1 MTGYPPWHTKI
12 NCQLCTI
19 TQNAK
24 LMSSVAI
31 YLNFQ
36 GNTEEAFNYYKSA
49 FKTEFSAP
57 ISRMKDVPQQ
67 PGMPPLPEKEK
78 NAVMHVA
85 LPILGG
91 TQIMGTD
98 MLESMGHKLRIGN
111 NTTICLEPDSKE
123 ETDRLFAA
131 LSAGGSDI
139 MAPQEMFWGAYWG
152 TCQDK
157 FGIRWMF
164 NFQKRN

>member
-1 MTGYPPWHTKI
+1 M
-12 NCQLCTI
+12 
-19 TQNAK
+19 AK
-24 LMSSVAI
+24 VSI

-36 GNTEEAFNYYKSA
+36 GNTEEAFRFYKDV
-49 FKTEFSAP
+49 FGTEFSSP
-57 ISRMKDVPQQ
+57 FMYMRDVPPM
-67 PGMPPLPEKEK
+67 PGGPEIPENEK

-91 TQIMGTD
+91 TEIMGTD

-111 NTTICLEPDSKE
+111 NTTINLEPDTRA
-123 ETDRLFAA
+123 ETERLFKA

-139 MAPQEMFWGAYWG
+139 APLADQFWGAYWG
-152 TCQDK
+152 CCLDR

-164 NFQKRN
+164 NCYEKVSK